1 MGALALS
8 NIIVRFIGMAYKV
21 WLAKEISPV
30 ALGIYQLAMS
40 VYSVF
45 ITPVA
50 SGLPNATSRLC
61 AKYLRDKKEK
71 AVLTSAIKIAIYPL
85 LISAFLLFAG
95 KDIIAG
101 VFLHNKKAGTVVL
114 SLIPAVTLGA
124 QASLPCGY
132 LHAKGKT
139 YLSAIFEIIEQLGK
153 IAFVFIL
160 IKIFKNA
167 TDEIQAT
174 LPVLAVSFGG
184 VLSFAMHFL
193 AVKKLDLKASGFKKE
208 ILENALPPTFA
219 RKSEAKRS

>member
-1 MGALALS
+1 MGILALS

-61 AKYLRDKKEK
+61 AKYLKEKKEK
-71 AVLTSAIKIAIYPL
+71 AVLSSAIKIAMYPL
-85 LISAFLLFAG
+85 LISALLLFAG

-101 VFLHNKKAGTVVL
+101 LFLHNKNAGSVIL
-114 SLIPAVTLGA
+114 ALIPAVTLGA
-124 QASLPCGY
+124 LASLPCGY
-132 LHAKGKT
+132 LHAKGKS
-139 YLSAIFEIIEQLGK
+139 YLSAVFEIIEQLGK

-160 IKIFKNA
+160 IRLFKNA
-167 TDEIQAT
+167 TDENQAV

-184 VLSFAMHFL
+184 VLSFFMHFV
-193 AVKKLDLKASGFKKE
+193 AVKKVDLK
-208 ILENALPPTFA
+208 
-219 RKSEAKRS
+219 R